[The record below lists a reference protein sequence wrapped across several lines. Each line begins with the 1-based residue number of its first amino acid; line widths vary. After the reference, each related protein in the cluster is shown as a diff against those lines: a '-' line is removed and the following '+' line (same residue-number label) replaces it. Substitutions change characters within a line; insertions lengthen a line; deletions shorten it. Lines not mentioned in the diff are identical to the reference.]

1 MKDDIQTEFELEDE
15 LISEVVV
22 RDIDM
27 PFWSMV
33 KFMVKWSIAAIPAAI
48 ILFLLYMGCIWLLA
62 ITFSIFI

>member
-1 MKDDIQTEFELEDE
+1 MEDDIQTEFELEDE